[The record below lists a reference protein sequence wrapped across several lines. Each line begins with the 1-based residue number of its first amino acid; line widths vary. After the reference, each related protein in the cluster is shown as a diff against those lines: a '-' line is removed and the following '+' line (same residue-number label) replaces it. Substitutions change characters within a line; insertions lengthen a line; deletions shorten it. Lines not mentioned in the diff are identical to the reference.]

1 MTKNL
6 SSQKISFMDLEMLCW
21 PDGKCPLGQSK
32 YIIQVGICEIDS
44 YDLKITRT
52 ANYYIR
58 PNYKDFEV
66 SEYCTNLTG
75 ITKELLLKEGRRFSD
90 VMNTIRNEF
99 SPRGKVSYAWGS
111 DNDAIIEQCLK
122 DNIENPWGNTGIW
135 DLGVIFR
142 SNYSIKKKLTL
153 ANALKYLHLT
163 FEGKPHSAVTDAINL
178 GRLHIEMI
186 RKIRG

>member
-6 SSQKISFMDLEMLCW
+6 SSQKISFIDLEMLCW
-21 PDGKCPLGQSK
+21 PDGFCPEGQMK
-32 YIIQVGICEIDS
+32 HITQIGICEIDS
-44 YDLKITRT
+44 FNLTISRT

-75 ITKELLLKEGRRFSD
+75 ITKELLLTEGHYLSEAL
-90 VMNTIRNEF
+90 NTIKNEF
-99 SPRGKVSYAWGS
+99 SPRQKITYAWGS
-111 DNDAIIEQCLK
+111 DNDAIIDHCK
-122 DNIENPWGNTGIW
+122 KYNIDNPWGTTGIW
-135 DLGVIFR
+135 DMGVIFR
-142 SNYSIKKKLTL
+142 SSYSIKKKLTL
-153 ANALKYLHLT
+153 EKALNHVNLK
-163 FEGKPHSAVTDAINL
+163 FEGKPHSALTDAINL